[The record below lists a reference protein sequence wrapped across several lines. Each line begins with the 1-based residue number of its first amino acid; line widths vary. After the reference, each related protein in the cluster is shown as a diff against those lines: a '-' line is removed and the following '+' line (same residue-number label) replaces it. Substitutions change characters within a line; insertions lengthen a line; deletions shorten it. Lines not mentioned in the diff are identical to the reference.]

1 MSGQDVGFLALS
13 ASLSASHSG
22 SGITLGMNATR
33 LDLLVIAPHP
43 DDGELGCGGL
53 LARAKSEGHST
64 GILDLTRG
72 ELGSKGSV
80 DLRAEEARAAST
92 ILGLDYRGNLGLA
105 DGAVGDSP
113 QARQQL
119 ARHLREL
126 RPKVLLVPHDSDRH
140 PDHLGASRLGA
151 AAAHDAGLRKAPVE
165 GPPHK
170 ISRLLFYPGNYPAT
184 PTLAVDV
191 SEHIEV
197 WQAAVLAYKSQFEG
211 EPVSET
217 VGPVGVEAR
226 RALRRYWGN
235 FVGVAYA
242 EGLLSPL
249 PWLTTVW

>member
-1 MSGQDVGFLALS
+1 
-13 ASLSASHSG
+13 
-22 SGITLGMNATR
+22 MNATR

>member
-1 MSGQDVGFLALS
+1 MK
-13 ASLSASHSG
+13 
-22 SGITLGMNATR
+22 ATQ

-53 LARAKSEGHST
+53 LARAKSEGLST

-72 ELGSKGSV
+72 ELGSKGTV
-80 DLRAEEARAAST
+80 ETRAEEVRAASAV
-92 ILGLDYRGNLGLA
+92 LALDYRGNLALT
-105 DGAVGDSP
+105 DGAVSDGLE
-113 QARQQL
+113 ARGSL
-119 ARHLREL
+119 ARCLREL
-126 RPKVLLVPHDSDRH
+126 RPRVLLIPHASDRH

-151 AAAHDAGLRKAPVE
+151 AAVHDAGLRKAPVE

-170 ISRLLFYPGNYPAT
+170 VSRLLFYPGNYPAI

-191 SEHIEV
+191 SAHIEA
-197 WQAAVLAYKSQFEG
+197 WQAAVLAYQSQFEG

-217 VGPVGVEAR
+217 VGPSGVEAR

-235 FVGVAYA
+235 LVGVAYA

-249 PWLTTVW
+249 PWLTTLW